1 MSHRFAN
8 GSGPPT
14 PGPTDSA
21 QDAWAQRLAL
31 LLAPIDGGPH
41 EWHPHLSHRLL
52 AFILNGTDESV
63 LNDLRQQPDVDSQM
77 RLLNRFHGVDASEPD
92 PYEGFDAVDV
102 HMALRFARVIEAG
115 APTRSVLFI
124 DLPEDLRWP
133 ELMLLHAAGA
143 ETSGLLS
150 DDPKPAPLSA
160 ARIETMLAA
169 AGREPGSL
177 LVAAFSTTIP
187 FDRTTRPRL
196 VEQRMAMVGAMGGH
210 ADSLARHIQSL
221 RPWLTPT
228 SAALRRHVVQMLQSA
243 SSSTLRQV
251 PEAVCALAVSDD
263 KVVRVCAE
271 TLLRRIPE
279 AVVTPLRQLVAGG
292 RPAERQRARR
302 LLQQAAGPTPNL
314 PALPVIDWSPA
325 ANGIEPSWLDGFWR
339 QVNERLVEHNR
350 QVLEQ
355 SEQTNRRLRMHQLPL
370 FEADEQEALRTHL
383 EKDTRCSPPRQLDTS
398 ITWLHVAPA
407 LEALVGPCISPVA
420 LLRVLL
426 FFHLAGR
433 HGMLDYPAV
442 RAFNALHLQT
452 GRPTL
457 LELAVMMESTG
468 LSAEGLLRNLCN
480 TWEVAIGEGWG
491 AEAMQPYLMHH
502 AEAIAQML
510 VKQSTDP
517 ASAFLPGLF
526 RAIDAMP
533 DLPDAVLNALFE
545 LAWGTA
551 RRSRDP
557 AQAALARHPA
567 ASARVVDALTDP
579 GAATRAQAADWL
591 GRLGDRTAAPA
602 LQAALATEKQAA
614 ARSAMEAAL
623 HALG

>member
-8 GSGPPT
+8 VSGTSPLDSPRGMQGS
-14 PGPTDSA
+14 
-21 QDAWAQRLAL
+21 WAQRLTL
-31 LLAPIDGGPH
+31 LLAPVDGKPH
-41 EWHPHLSHRLL
+41 DWHPHLSQRLL

-63 LNDLRQQPDVDSQM
+63 LNDLRQQPEIDRQM
-77 RLLNRFHGVDASEPD
+77 RLLNRFHGMDAGEPD
-92 PYEGFDAVDV
+92 PYEGFDGVDAQT
-102 HMALRFARVIEAG
+102 ALRFALVIEAG
-115 APTRSVLFI
+115 APARSVLFI
-124 DLPEDLRWP
+124 DPPGDLRWP

-143 ETSGLLS
+143 ETSGLHS
-150 DDPKPAPLSA
+150 DDPRPAALSA
-160 ARIETMLAA
+160 SRIESMLAA

-177 LVAAFSTTIP
+177 LVAAFSTAIP

-196 VEQRMAMVGAMGGH
+196 VEQRMAMVGAMNGH
-210 ADSLARHIQSL
+210 AESLARHIPTL
-221 RPWLTPT
+221 RPWLVPT

-243 SSSTLRQV
+243 SPSTLQQV
-251 PEAVCALAVSDD
+251 PEAICALAVSDD

-279 AVVTPLRQLVAGG
+279 AAEAPLQRLVVAG

-302 LLQQAAGPTPNL
+302 LLQQSATPARTL
-314 PALPVIDWSPA
+314 PPLPVIDWSPA
-325 ANGIEPSWLDGFWR
+325 ANRIDPAWLDGFWR
-339 QVNERLVEHNR
+339 QINERLVEHNR

-355 SEQTNRRLRMHQLPL
+355 SEPTNRRLGMHQLPL
-370 FEADEQEALRTHL
+370 FETDERQALCQHL
-383 EKDTRCSPPRQLDTS
+383 EKDTRCSPARQLDTS

-407 LEALVGPCISPVA
+407 LQSLVGPCISPVA

-457 LELAVMMESTG
+457 LELAVMMEGAG
-468 LSAEGLLRNLCN
+468 LSGEGLLRNLCN
-480 TWEVAIGEGWG
+480 TWEVAIGEGWD
-491 AEAMQPYLMHH
+491 AASMQPYLMHH

-510 VKQSTDP
+510 VKQAIEP

-551 RRSRDP
+551 RSSRDP
-557 AQAALARHPA
+557 AQAALGRHPA
-567 ASARVVDALTDP
+567 AAARVVDALTDP
-579 GAATRAQAADWL
+579 GAATRALAAEWL
-591 GRLGDRTAAPA
+591 GRLGDRTVAPA

-623 HALG
+623 QALG